1 MNKKSCLAAILAM
14 TLLVAC
20 KKDKNNEPSG
30 SKETKISTIELASVA
45 SAAVYGSDITF
56 KVKFDELAVE
66 DKAVDQYGILFIAWI
81 SDVSNKTPVNGNAT
95 IILFPGAPAKG
106 TVIEKKETLT
116 YEQFNDAN
124 YRAFA
129 RLKDGTYIYGE
140 VKYFGK
146 S

>member
-1 MNKKSCLAAILAM
+1 MNKKSCLVAILAM
-14 TLLVAC
+14 SLLVAC
-20 KKDKNNEPSG
+20 KKEKNNEPAG
-30 SKETKISTIELASVA
+30 SKETKISTIELASAV
-45 SAAVYGSDITF
+45 SATVYGSEITF
-56 KVKFDELAVE
+56 KVKFDELAGE

-81 SDVSNKTPVNGNAT
+81 SSVSDKTPVNGNSA
-95 IILFPGAPAKG
+95 IILFNGAPAKG

-116 YEQFNDAN
+116 YAQFNDAN